1 MSPEIVY
8 DGVQQLPFD
17 VLVLVKLPTLVNKK
31 KPTLV
36 TKNST
41 LVYQNLLLVLQQ
53 KAPGRE
59 QHFPN
64 LFFMI

>member
-17 VLVLVKLPTLVNKK
+17 VLVLVKLPKLVNKK
-31 KPTLV
+31 NPTLV

-41 LVYQNLLLVLQQ
+41 LVYQNLLRVLQQ
-53 KAPGRE
+53 NGPGRE